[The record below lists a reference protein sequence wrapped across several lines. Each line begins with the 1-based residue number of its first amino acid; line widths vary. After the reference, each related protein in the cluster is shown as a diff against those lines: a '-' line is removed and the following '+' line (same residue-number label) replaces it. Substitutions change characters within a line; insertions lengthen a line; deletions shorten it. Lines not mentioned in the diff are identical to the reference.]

1 MPKLSWTKVRQTLS
15 NLTLLLYQTKTAIP
29 NWFRHRSF
37 AVLNSSVR
45 FSMSGAVSE
54 PDLICPMGKGPGRSS
69 FHEIINY
76 VKKTMVPSK
85 QNVRAACSGASPDSF
100 FKSSCFWPMHSF
112 NTWTVLKWFTGME
125 SSRFKNLRWSQK
137 SEGKY
142 SQNCSIVHVLNI
154 WLLSEETCPFCF
166 DICKL
171 FIALKVCTKDSIFVS
186 KSA

>member
-1 MPKLSWTKVRQTLS
+1 MPKLSWTKVQQTLS

-29 NWFRHRSF
+29 IWFRHRSF

-45 FSMSGAVSE
+45 FGMSGAASE
-54 PDLICPMGKGPGRSS
+54 PGLICPMGKGPGRSS

-85 QNVRAACSGASPDSF
+85 QNVRAACSGTSPDSF
-100 FKSSCFWPMHSF
+100 FSCFWAMHSF
-112 NTWTVLKWFTGME
+112 NTRTVLKWFTGMK
-125 SSRFKNLRWSQK
+125 SSRFENSRWSPK
-137 SEGKY
+137 SERKY
-142 SQNCSIVHVLNI
+142 SQNCSIVHALNI

-171 FIALKVCTKDSIFVS
+171 FIALKVFTKDSIFES